1 MKIKVKDYE
10 IEIKAKDTSE
20 NTRFNQFDTEYAL
33 NELALVL
40 VYARHE
46 FGNSDIEFYKNFLS
60 KRANEWFTA
69 IDEAIGL

>member
-20 NTRFNQFDTEYAL
+20 NTKFNRFDTEYAL

-40 VYARHE
+40 IYARQE
-46 FGNSDIEFYKNFLS
+46 FRNSDVDFISKFLGD
-60 KRANEWFTA
+60 RANEWYAA
-69 IDEAIGL
+69 IDEATAK